1 MQIVTLAQTIAL
13 WADRL
18 RDISAGG
25 LLFNQNLHD
34 RENYQKIQTIALDM
48 LALATG
54 ESLERLE
61 PLRTPLFSRP
71 TPLAVG
77 DAAIIDQDGRIL
89 LVQRADN
96 QMWAMPGGALA
107 VGETPAEGVV
117 REALEETGVHCE
129 PIALVGVYDSRLCGT
144 ASRFHLYQFVFLCR
158 PLKGGEVVQPPS
170 HAHEVLDTAWFVED
184 ALPEDLDP
192 GHITRIP
199 DAFRIWRGD
208 DQVFFDR

>member
-1 MQIVTLAQTIAL
+1 MTLAQTIAL
-13 WADRL
+13 WADML

-34 RENYQKIQTIALDM
+34 RENYQKIQTIALEM

-61 PLRTPLFSRP
+61 PLRVSMFNRP
-71 TPLAVG
+71 TPLAGG
-77 DAAIIDQDGRIL
+77 DAAIIDQAGRIL
-89 LVQRADN
+89 LVRRADN
-96 QMWAMPGGALA
+96 QTWAMPGGALA

-117 REALEETGVHCE
+117 REAFEETGVRCE
-129 PIALVGVYDSRLCGT
+129 PVALVGVYDSRLCGT
-144 ASRFHLYQFVFLCR
+144 VSRFHLYQFVFLCR
-158 PLKGGEVVQPPS
+158 PLEGSEVVQSPS
-170 HAHEVLDTAWFVED
+170 HTHEVLDTAWFAEE

-192 GHITRIP
+192 GHVTRIP

-208 DQVFFDR
+208 GQVFFDR